1 MKLSRVLLAVIAG
14 LLFLPAAHADGTP
27 VNMVFTGVNGVSDGH
42 YYVSPYNGTM
52 DGQAVTL
59 FCDDI
64 LNEVNFGQTW
74 TANVTNLASGVFV
87 NTRYGNASIAPTTAA
102 NAAMLYAEAA
112 WLTTQFGSHTS
123 DYVSLQ
129 YALWDLMNPGSEPTS
144 YGNVQYWLNQAAA
157 NYGSIDLSNFSV
169 VTNTGPVT
177 LTGQVQ
183 EFIVRTPEPSTWVML
198 LFGLGMLFLISRRK
212 LPLNVSA

>member
-1 MKLSRVLLAVIAG
+1 MKISPTIFAVFAG
-14 LLFLPAAHADGTP
+14 LLFLPTAHADDTP
-27 VNMVFTGVNGVSDGH
+27 VTMAFTGVNGVNDGY

-74 TANVTNLASGVFV
+74 TTNVTNLASGVFT
-87 NTRYGNASIAPTTAA
+87 NTRYGNASIYPVSAA
-102 NAAMLYAEAA
+102 NAAILYAEAA

-129 YALWDLMNPGSEPTS
+129 YAL
-144 YGNVQYWLNQAAA
+144 
-157 NYGSIDLSNFSV
+157 
-169 VTNTGPVT
+169 
-177 LTGQVQ
+177 
-183 EFIVRTPEPSTWVML
+183 
-198 LFGLGMLFLISRRK
+198 
-212 LPLNVSA
+212 